1 MRRPLF
7 SSPAME
13 RDQPALAQSH
23 APVHA
28 RPALTWLIGRGR
40 RGGRACC
47 PVQGRGA
54 QRSFG
59 EPARSIGA
67 LVLPKHFLSPVPL
80 PLTRRRRPLCLPGH
94 TTRGAE
100 LECRLAR
107 PPGAGKPRLVPQG
120 LRRRSLE
127 ACAAPA
133 ARLQSSFSH
142 SPLRAPHL
150 LPTTRP
156 SSAGAATSAA
166 STRKKK
172 KKLSMFA
179 PRFLYE
185 SAAAAVAPA
194 AAPTSFTRSFT
205 AASPAEKPAAP
216 AFGFPLAAAA
226 ALTAA
231 APTEKVELYS
241 PKFYQVCAVGGA
253 LCCGGT
259 HTAVTPLDVV
269 KCNMQVWSGV
279 GKGVG
284 GGEGRGAC
292 ACARLYGGGQRRRV
306 REGGSGRGLSQRSFS
321 LSLQARARARVWA
334 RATRPETFFLLT
346 LLPSPLALPLSLSAP
361 SPDQPGQVPLHRRRL
376 LHHRRGGRHA
386 RAGARVGADPV
397 WVLDSGG
404 GQVWAVRC
412 VSFLFLK

>member
-166 STRKKK
+166 STRKRKK
-172 KKLSMFA
+172 NSACLRPASSTRARPRPSRPPPPRPPSPA
-179 PRFLYE
+179 PSPRPRPRRSPRPPP
-185 SAAAAVAPA
+185 SASPW
-194 AAPTSFTRSFT
+194 PPRPPLPLPRPPRRWNYTPPSFTRSARS
-205 AASPAEKPAAP
+205 AA
-216 AFGFPLAAAA
+216 
-226 ALTAA
+226 
-231 APTEKVELYS
+231 
-241 PKFYQVCAVGGA
+241 
-253 LCCGGT
+253 
-259 HTAVTPLDVV
+259 
-269 KCNMQVWSGV
+269 
-279 GKGVG
+279 
-284 GGEGRGAC
+284 
-292 ACARLYGGGQRRRV
+292 
-306 REGGSGRGLSQRSFS
+306 RS
-321 LSLQARARARVWA
+321 A
-334 RATRPETFFLLT
+334 
-346 LLPSPLALPLSLSAP
+346 
-361 SPDQPGQVPLHRRRL
+361 
-376 LHHRRGGRHA
+376 
-386 RAGARVGADPV
+386 AGARTQP
-397 WVLDSGG
+397 SPP
-404 GQVWAVRC
+404 
-412 VSFLFLK
+412 STS